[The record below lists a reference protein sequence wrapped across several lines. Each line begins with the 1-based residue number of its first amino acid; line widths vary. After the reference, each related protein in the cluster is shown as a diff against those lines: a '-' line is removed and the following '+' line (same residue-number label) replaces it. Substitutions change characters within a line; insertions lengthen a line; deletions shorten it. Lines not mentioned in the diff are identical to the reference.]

1 MSFSSSSSASGGTR
15 GAVLA
20 LALLATG
27 CGGATRAT
35 VPDASAPDGA
45 TPAPPAYRPRIA
57 LFPPQNLSGRPARAK
72 ELEQA
77 LEKAL
82 RSRGIDVVAGDAVRR
97 ALAAQRIRYTGGLD
111 RVSARAMRD
120 GLGADAV
127 LIPSIQL
134 DDPAYPPRL
143 ALDAR
148 LLSTGDPPLIL
159 WEDGVARGGGDSP
172 GLLNLSLTRTMD
184 DLQGQ
189 VLNQLADSLA
199 SYLKGNGARR
209 PDCGDIKPRVAHRS
223 KKLDGPPVL
232 TVAVLP
238 FSNQTERRNAGEA
251 VELELVR
258 QLVGTGKFRVVE
270 PGTVRAEML
279 AGRVTVAGGASL
291 DAARVMG
298 AALGADVLVGGAVR
312 DYQDPPAQAGPP
324 QVEVGVQAIDAR
336 TGDVLW
342 WSSSRSRG
350 DDGVVL
356 FGLGRVSTATELAC
370 GVARGVAERMAGDRS
385 PAAPPALPPRATPSP
400 PPPGGA
406 GTGTPPKGISP

>member
-1 MSFSSSSSASGGTR
+1 VSFSSSSSGRGAAR

-27 CGGATRAT
+27 CGGASRAT
-35 VPDASAPDGA
+35 VPDAPTA
-45 TPAPPAYRPRIA
+45 TAYRPRIA

-111 RVSARAMRD
+111 RASARAVRD
-120 GLGADAV
+120 GTGADAV

-148 LLSTGDPPLIL
+148 LVTAGDPPLIV
-159 WEDGVARGGGDSP
+159 WEDGVARGGSDSP
-172 GLLNLSLTRTMD
+172 GFLNLSLTRTMD
-184 DLQGQ
+184 VLQGQ

-199 SYLKGNGARR
+199 SFLQGNGPAR
-209 PDCGDIKPRVAHRS
+209 PACGDIKPRVAHRA
-223 KKLDGPPVL
+223 KGLDKPTVK

-238 FSNQTERRNAGEA
+238 FTNQTERRNAGDA
-251 VELELVR
+251 VELEIVR
-258 QLVGTGKFRVVE
+258 QLVATGKFRVVE

-279 AGRVTVAGGASL
+279 AGRVTLAGGVSL
-291 DAARVMG
+291 DAANLMG
-298 AALGADVLVGGAVR
+298 SALGADVLVGGAVR

-370 GVARGVAERMAGDRS
+370 GVARGIAERMAGGRGTT
-385 PAAPPALPPRATPSP
+385 PPPPLPSRATPSP
-400 PPPGGA
+400 TPADGA